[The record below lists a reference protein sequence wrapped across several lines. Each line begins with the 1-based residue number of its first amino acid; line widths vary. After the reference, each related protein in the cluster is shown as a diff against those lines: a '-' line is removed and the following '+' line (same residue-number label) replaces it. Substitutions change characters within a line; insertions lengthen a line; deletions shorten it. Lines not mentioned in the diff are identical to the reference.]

1 MIFNKLV
8 KSTYQN
14 ESVKNI
20 TLAVDRQIEY
30 KYLGKQM
37 LGNQNTSVY
46 QTVER
51 EKATLPNTKREMIST
66 YTSKYWYGEDGA
78 ILKQE
83 SDYEYL
89 SNPDRKDSVVH
100 QMSTTIWEIDP
111 KIKIERPI
119 LN

>member
-51 EKATLPNTKREMIST
+51 ETGNLPNTKRETFPLIQVNIGM
-66 YTSKYWYGEDGA
+66 
-78 ILKQE
+78 
-83 SDYEYL
+83 
-89 SNPDRKDSVVH
+89 
-100 QMSTTIWEIDP
+100 
-111 KIKIERPI
+111 ERTVQY
-119 LN
+119 